1 MTNSIDELRDL
12 SFSFLKDVWAL
23 PKTIRREHKL
33 LEEGSII
40 MIVSKPHLLKYV
52 LGLTLGLLPF
62 GCSSSDTQEEPME
75 VTDEQSVG
83 AEGSQEQSAPEEG
96 SLGDDSSQLDSPSTE
111 GDDYQAVA
119 YDETAPAPVSDS
131 ELDRSLDEVL
141 DDTLET
147 TTTDTS
153 SDVIE
158 NTYAA
163 APEEDTGSSLPSL
176 DEAMSTPVSTS
187 TTTSPSE
194 PVAQKAASKKS
205 SPSAPARSPLVQS
218 SDRGDGIVY
227 MVQPGETLGSISHKV
242 FGNSGRWQDIASL
255 SGLANPN
262 VIFPGDELML
272 PKDAQSESFASQVQ
286 AEPKIQIVVQEG
298 DTLAKIAQK
307 HFGNSAGWMV
317 IWKQNQDQIKNPD
330 TIFAGQN
337 LAFHTFGAQT
347 VAH

>member
-1 MTNSIDELRDL
+1 
-12 SFSFLKDVWAL
+12 
-23 PKTIRREHKL
+23 
-33 LEEGSII
+33 
-40 MIVSKPHLLKYV
+40 MIVRKPYLLKYV
-52 LGLTLGLLPF
+52 LGLTLGFLPF

-75 VTDEQSVG
+75 VTNEQAVG
-83 AEGSQEQSAPEEG
+83 VEGSQDQGTGEEG
-96 SLGDDSSQLDSPSTE
+96 NLGEDSSQLDGPSTE

-141 DDTLET
+141 DDTLGS
-147 TTTDTS
+147 TTTDSS

-176 DEAMSTPVSTS
+176 DEAMSSPVSTS
-187 TTTSPSE
+187 TSTTPSE
-194 PVAQKAASKKS
+194 PVAQQAPSKKS
-205 SPSAPARSPLVQS
+205 SHTAPARSPLVQS
-218 SDRGDGIVY
+218 GDRSDGIVY
-227 MVQPGETLGSISHKV
+227 MVQPGETLGSISRKV
-242 FGNSGRWQDIASL
+242 FGQADRWQDIASL

-286 AEPKIQIVVQEG
+286 AEPKVQIVVQPG

-330 TIFAGQN
+330 AIFAGQS
-337 LAFHTFGAQT
+337 LAFHTFGTQT